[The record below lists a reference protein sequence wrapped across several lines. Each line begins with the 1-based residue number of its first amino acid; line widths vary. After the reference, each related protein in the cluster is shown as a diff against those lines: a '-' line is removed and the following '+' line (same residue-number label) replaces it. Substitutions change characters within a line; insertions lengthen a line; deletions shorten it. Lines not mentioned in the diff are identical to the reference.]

1 MLEGGGGEGIWGPKV
16 VIQTR
21 AGGGPDGRGMGL
33 WMHVEGRGSGVTLQV
48 GVKGRGA
55 RMMAV
60 WLMGCCSSLLGAPE
74 SGAFTLG

>member
-48 GVKGRGA
+48 GVKGREE
-55 RMMAV
+55 
-60 WLMGCCSSLLGAPE
+60 LG
-74 SGAFTLG
+74 